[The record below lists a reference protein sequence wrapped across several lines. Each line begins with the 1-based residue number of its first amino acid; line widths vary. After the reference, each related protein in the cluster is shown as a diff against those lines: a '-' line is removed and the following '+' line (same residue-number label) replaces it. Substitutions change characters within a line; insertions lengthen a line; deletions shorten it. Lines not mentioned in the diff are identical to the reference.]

1 MSTVKQIDLP
11 FPQTPTLEATKGS
24 VFFIGTATV
33 ILRYGGFTILTDP
46 NFLHA
51 GDHAHLGYGLTA
63 ERLTNPALEIEQL
76 PPLDFCVLS
85 HYHGDH
91 FDQVAE
97 EKLQKDLPI
106 ITTQHAS
113 SELKDK
119 GFTATVPLATWE
131 SALMKKGESQVQITS
146 MPGKHGPPVVESF
159 LPDVMGSMLEF
170 QNGAGQTSLRLYIT
184 GDTVVYD
191 NLKEIPARYPD
202 IHLALFHLGGT
213 RIMGILLTMDAE
225 QGVEAMQIINPR
237 EVIPIH
243 YNDYEVF
250 KSPLEEFKR
259 AVQVAGLESRV
270 RYLSHGETYEF
281 QVSASRGQ
289 TSSQ

>member
-1 MSTVKQIDLP
+1 MSMLKQVNLP
-11 FPQTPTLEATKGS
+11 APQAATLERTKGS
-24 VFFIGTATV
+24 IFFVGTATV
-33 ILRYGGFTILTDP
+33 ILRYADFTILTDP

-51 GDHAHLGYGLTA
+51 GRHVHLGYGLTA
-63 ERLTNPALEIEQL
+63 ERLTNPAIDIEDL

-91 FDQVAE
+91 FDQVAQ

-113 SELKDK
+113 SELQQK
-119 GFTATVPLATWE
+119 GFTATIPLETWE
-131 SALMKKGESQVQITS
+131 SAVVNKGEASVRITS
-146 MPGKHGPPVVESF
+146 MPGKHGPDVVEAL
-159 LPDVMGSMLEF
+159 LPEVMGSMLEF
-170 QNGAGQTSLRLYIT
+170 QNGSGETAFRLYIT

-191 NLKEIPARYPD
+191 DLKEIPQRYPD
-202 IHLALFHLGGT
+202 INLALFHLGGT
-213 RIMGILLTMDAE
+213 RIMGMLLTMDAE
-225 QGVEAMQIINPR
+225 QGLEAFQMINPQ
-237 EVIPIH
+237 ELIPIH

-259 AVQVAGLESRV
+259 AVTEAGLESRV

-281 QVSASRGQ
+281 DIPAKGI
-289 TSSQ
+289 